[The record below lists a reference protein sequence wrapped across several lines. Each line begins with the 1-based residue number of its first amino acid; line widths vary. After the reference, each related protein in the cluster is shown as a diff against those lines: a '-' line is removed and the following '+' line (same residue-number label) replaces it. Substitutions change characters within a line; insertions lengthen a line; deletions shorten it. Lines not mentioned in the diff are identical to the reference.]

1 MRSDILVPTV
11 PAVLILIACSGWST
25 AAWVALAYLTVG
37 TAIIDVFATRSSQG
51 KPASDGVS
59 LFLGCLHF
67 AVLLASIVTI
77 AAVPGDQVWPLFL
90 ATGLY
95 LGQVSNGAA
104 HELIHSRASIPR
116 TVGRWVYISMLFGHH
131 ASAHPKIHHRFVAT
145 PQDPNSARPGESL
158 YAFLPRA
165 WVGSFRRGLSAEADA
180 IRTKGRR
187 ASSLRNPYWTY
198 TLGAVAL
205 LVVSYLFAGATGVA
219 IHAALSCWATT
230 QLLAADYV
238 QHYGLRRRKR
248 DAGYEPIGVQ
258 HSWNA
263 PMIAS
268 TLLMHQAPIHSSHH
282 IGHDTADTVETQPN
296 LPYSLPA
303 MVTLAFFPRAFRR
316 VMDRAL
322 ANLEVPEESFDK
334 TVLEIPA

>member
-67 AVLLASIVTI
+67 VVLLASIVTI
-77 AAVPGDQVWPLFL
+77 SAVPGDQGWPLFL

-145 PQDPNSARPGESL
+145 PDEAPVLRQPSRSASNSPTIRPDSIS
-158 YAFLPRA
+158 YRPT
-165 WVGSFRRGLSAEADA
+165 WK
-180 IRTKGRR
+180 RT
-187 ASSLRNPYWTY
+187 P
-198 TLGAVAL
+198 
-205 LVVSYLFAGATGVA
+205 
-219 IHAALSCWATT
+219 C
-230 QLLAADYV
+230 
-238 QHYGLRRRKR
+238 
-248 DAGYEPIGVQ
+248 
-258 HSWNA
+258 
-263 PMIAS
+263 
-268 TLLMHQAPIHSSHH
+268 
-282 IGHDTADTVETQPN
+282 
-296 LPYSLPA
+296 
-303 MVTLAFFPRAFRR
+303 R
-316 VMDRAL
+316 VD
-322 ANLEVPEESFDK
+322 V
-334 TVLEIPA
+334 